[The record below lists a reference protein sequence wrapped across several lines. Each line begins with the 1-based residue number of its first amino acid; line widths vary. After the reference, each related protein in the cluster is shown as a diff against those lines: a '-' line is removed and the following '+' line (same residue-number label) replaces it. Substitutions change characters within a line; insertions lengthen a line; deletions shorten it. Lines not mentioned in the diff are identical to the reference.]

1 MGVAPTWENE
11 MTTFAGVVTGSP
23 SVSLGKGFFAKKS
36 IVQMGRDAHGKR
48 GAKSGSAQRV

>member
-1 MGVAPTWENE
+1 MGAAPTWENE